1 MPLVHETVL
10 QWCDVF
16 DDLWSIFFLQFW
28 NNHNVIVIVIVLL
41 LNNHNVFIN
50 HYWNLSY
57 FGSFFL
63 PTLSYLPANCCHFFP
78 SSFLFISISTE

>member
-16 DDLWSIFFLQFW
+16 DDLWSIFFLQFQ
-28 NNHNVIVIVIVLL
+28 NNHNT
-41 LNNHNVFIN
+41 VFIN

-78 SSFLFISISTE
+78 SSFLFISISIE